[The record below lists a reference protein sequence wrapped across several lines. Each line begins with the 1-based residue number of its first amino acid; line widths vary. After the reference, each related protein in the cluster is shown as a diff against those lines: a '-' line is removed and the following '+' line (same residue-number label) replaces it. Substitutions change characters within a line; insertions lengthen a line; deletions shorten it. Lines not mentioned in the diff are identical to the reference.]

1 MSDTSDSYTSP
12 NDNLYLQLAEQSKK
26 KFFELENEIKY
37 LKKEI
42 NDKNKIIMTLY
53 GNIRLLDNIIDND
66 ILHYLNA
73 FISRYIDEK
82 ITYFKNNFG
91 LDT

>member
-1 MSDTSDSYTSP
+1 
-12 NDNLYLQLAEQSKK
+12 
-26 KFFELENEIKY
+26 
-37 LKKEI
+37 
-42 NDKNKIIMTLY
+42 MTLY